1 MGSPNVPEEG
11 VVFRVLDVMAVAIA
25 AVVRHSSNNSTT
37 DVVTIVLVAE

>member
-25 AVVRHSSNNSTT
+25 AVVQ
-37 DVVTIVLVAE
+37 VIAVTIVLQTLLQ